1 MFYRPVI
8 FSSRMVCV
16 DAMRHDDMAAAADGD
31 LAAVHGQFTE
41 APMVMFP
48 SQGCLDDVARGS
60 HQRSLPKSR
69 YCNNYRVAVGD
80 KSWAI
85 GQSEEHPR
93 RYLSLKNFLKTLSG
107 RRLVCHC
114 RDQQACLIKEFTSSS
129 LLAYD
134 RNT

>member
-1 MFYRPVI
+1 
-8 FSSRMVCV
+8 MVCV
-16 DAMRHDDMAAAADGD
+16 DAMRHDDMAATADGD
-31 LAAVHGQFTE
+31 LSAVHGQFTE

-69 YCNNYRVAVGD
+69 CCNNF
-80 KSWAI
+80 KSCAI

-114 RDQQACLIKEFTSSS
+114 RDQQACLIKEFTSSF